1 MPIAGPNLRI
11 LLLFVALSAT
21 TARLVRGADDAPAYP
36 APAEVKAAFLKLLDR
51 PRVPLD
57 PQGNQIELDGAGL
70 AYGQVSIASERKAD
84 GSIERVPILV
94 VRPQKVAGRLP
105 AVIVLHGTG
114 GNKEALQPVLVQLA
128 RRGIMG
134 VALDARYHGERSGG
148 AKGAEAYFAAI
159 VRAWRAPADQPHEH
173 PFYFDTCWDIW
184 RTIDYLQ
191 SRPDVDGERL
201 GMIGFSMGG
210 IQTWL
215 AAAVDPRIKVAVPAI
230 SVQSFR
236 WSLEHDAWQG
246 RARSIQPAHTAA
258 AADLGEPEVNARVCR
273 ELWNKVIPGMLDQF
287 DCPSMIRLFA
297 GRPLLVVSGDQ
308 DPNCPLEG
316 AKIAFAAAEEAH
328 RQAGTSDRLK
338 ILVAKDTAHK
348 VTDEQSEAALDWL
361 ARWLAPEVRET
372 GDWSEPLAGLRGR
385 LHFGEG
391 EKFNGTRMAIIY
403 LELQNVSDVGNP
415 MEVYFNI
422 HNALPCDVFDGD
434 GKPVAQA
441 GSPASIQTPLPYWIS
456 LPHDSSLRFRVSVTG
471 YGVPRDG
478 GLQIGMMAGDWRLP
492 AGSQGD
498 YFLAAR
504 FIVSPPK
511 DPNRPHP
518 WKGVLVLPRVKVPVD
533 PP

>member
-1 MPIAGPNLRI
+1 MPHAARI
-11 LLLFVALSAT
+11 LQIAMLFVGLTASG
-21 TARLVRGADDAPAYP
+21 ARLARSADDAPQYP
-36 APAEVKAAFLKLLDR
+36 PPADVKAAFLKFLDR
-51 PRVPLD
+51 PRIPLD

-70 AYGQVSIASERKAD
+70 AYGPVSIASERKAD
-84 GSIERVPILV
+84 GSIERIPLLV

-114 GNKEALQPVLVQLA
+114 GNKEAMQPVLVQLA

-148 AKGAEAYFAAI
+148 AKGAEAYFDAI
-159 VRAWRAPADQPHEH
+159 TRAWRTPAGETHEH

-184 RTIDYLQ
+184 RTIDFLQ
-191 SRPDVDGERL
+191 TRPDVDGERL

-246 RARSIQPAHTAA
+246 RARSIQPAHAAA

-273 ELWNKVIPGMLDQF
+273 ELWTKVIPGMLDQF

-297 GRPLLVVSGDQ
+297 GRPLLIVSGDQ

-316 AKIAFAAAEEAH
+316 AKIAFAAAEEAY

-348 VTDEQSEAALDWL
+348 VTDEQSAAALDWL
-361 ARWLAPEVRET
+361 ARWLALEVRET
-372 GDWSEPLAGLRGR
+372 GEWSEPVAGLRGR
-385 LHFGEG
+385 LLFGEG
-391 EKFNGTRMAIIY
+391 EKFNGTRMGIVY
-403 LELQNVSDVGNP
+403 LELQNVSAVGNP
-415 MEVYFNI
+415 IEIYFNI
-422 HNALPCDVFDGD
+422 DNALPCDLFDGD
-434 GKPVAQA
+434 GKPVARA
-441 GSPASIQTPLPYWIS
+441 GSPASIMTPPPYWIA

-478 GLQIGMMAGDWRLP
+478 GLQIGMMAGDWRIP
-492 AGSQGD
+492 AGSQGS

-504 FIVSPPK
+504 FIVNPPK
-511 DPNRPHP
+511 DAIHQHP
-518 WKGVLVLPRVKVPVD
+518 WNGVLKLPRVKVPVD